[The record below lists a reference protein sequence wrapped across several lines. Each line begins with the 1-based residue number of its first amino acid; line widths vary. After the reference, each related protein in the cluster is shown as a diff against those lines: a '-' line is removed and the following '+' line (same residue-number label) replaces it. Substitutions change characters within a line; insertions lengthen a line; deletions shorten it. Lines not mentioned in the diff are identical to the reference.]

1 MPSPPTEGAFRAAST
16 ANVATMNRD
25 ELAEHLV
32 HLRIVRSWS
41 DAAEITA
48 NRGARELAAVGAA
61 G

>member
-1 MPSPPTEGAFRAAST
+1 
-16 ANVATMNRD
+16 MNRD

-48 NRGARELAAVGAA
+48 NRRARELAAVGAA